1 MNTAIKAARVWLDA
15 HPKCQQ
21 WVWFGTLWC
30 AGLLAVSAV
39 AYPLKLII
47 RAMG

>member
-15 HPKCQQ
+15 HPTCKQ
-21 WVWFGTLWC
+21 WAWFGALWC
-30 AGLLAVSAV
+30 TGLLGVLAV